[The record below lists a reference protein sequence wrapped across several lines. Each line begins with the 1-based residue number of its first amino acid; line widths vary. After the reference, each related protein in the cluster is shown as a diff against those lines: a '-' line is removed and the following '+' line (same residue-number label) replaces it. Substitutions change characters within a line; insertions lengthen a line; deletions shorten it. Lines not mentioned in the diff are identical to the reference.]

1 MRKTGENSRVSSQH
15 NRGLILKLIAT
26 GQCHS
31 RIELAKETELTK
43 MTITNIVSEFRLNDY
58 VVEAEERPN
67 DVRGR
72 NPITVEISQG
82 APKVIGVLIA
92 KDRCEAVLCDLNLQI
107 LKRERSDYGREMT
120 EQMLFSKIC
129 GLIDCMLCEEKN
141 IFGIGVACIGPINIA
156 EGKILN
162 PENFYGINDM
172 NLAKLLGKAYEYPV
186 FVDHDSNSAAL
197 AEALYGAGK
206 KDHDFVYLGIS
217 DDIGSAVVTEGD
229 LFRSRKGYAPEI
241 GHICINRH
249 GNPCSCGNFGCLQ
262 AYAGVDAVMKK
273 LIDTTG
279 ADLNFQEFCR
289 LEKDVRVDAVLK
301 EMMDDLAVALVSS
314 INVLHPESV
323 ILGHEGVYLQDRYLE
338 YLENQINTHKFIQ
351 GQTKVSVRRAGFL
364 KDARLVGAACNVIME
379 VFKGTLPI
387 RKKAE

>member
-43 MTITNIVSEFRLNDY
+43 MTITNIVSEFRQNDY

-82 APKVIGVLIA
+82 APKVIGVLVA
-92 KDRCEAVLCDLNLQI
+92 KDHCEAVLCDLNLKI
-107 LKRERSDYGREMT
+107 LKRERSDYNPGMT
-120 EQMLFSKIC
+120 GDILFSKIC
-129 GLIDCMLCEEKN
+129 CLIDCMLEEEKR
-141 IFGIGVACIGPINIA
+141 IFGIGVASIGPINIT
-156 EGKILN
+156 EGKLLN
-162 PENFYGINDM
+162 PVNFYGICDM
-172 NLAKLLGKAYEYPV
+172 NLAELLGRVYDYPI

-206 KDHDFVYLGIS
+206 KYHDFVYLGIS

-229 LFRSRKGYAPEI
+229 LFRNRKGYAPEI

-249 GNPCSCGNFGCLQ
+249 GKPCVCGNAGCLQ
-262 AYAGVDAVMKK
+262 AYAGVSVVMEK
-273 LIDTTG
+273 LVGITG

-289 LEKDVRVDAVLK
+289 LEKDVRVEAVLK

-314 INVLHPESV
+314 VNVLHPESV
-323 ILGHEGVYLQDRYLE
+323 ILGHEGVYLQDRYLK
-338 YLENQINTHKFIQ
+338 YLEDQINTHKFIQ
-351 GQTKVSVRRAGFL
+351 GQTNVTVSRAGFL
-364 KDARLVGAACNVIME
+364 KDAQLVGAACNVIME

-387 RKKAE
+387 RRKVE